1 MINRKRGGG
10 GGDKTQA
17 TTLSSEREVVIKAR
31 VPLTPVCGRYTD
43 MTKELPGKAWSM
55 CQKIVELKA
64 VEKACVFG
72 K

>member
-1 MINRKRGGG
+1 M
-10 GGDKTQA
+10 
-17 TTLSSEREVVIKAR
+17 IKAR
-31 VPLTPVCGRYTD
+31 VPLTAVCGRYTD